1 MNLTEIF
8 NQENKKEEVTIPF
21 PIHEFDNERIF
32 NSPEIKLTLINVGKG
47 KAIIKGNTLLEFK
60 LPCDRCL
67 KPVKTFVELDFE
79 REILAPELVTDEEI
93 REDQHFVEEYELDLE
108 ALLTEELQLSWPSKI
123 LCNEECKG
131 ICKKCGKNLN
141 EGQCDCDDFVPDVRL
156 ANLMDI
162 FNAAQK

>member
-8 NQENKKEEVTIPF
+8 NQENKREELQMPF
-21 PIHEFDNERIF
+21 PFKEFQGETIQNC
-32 NSPEIKLTLINVGKG
+32 PEIRLILENVGKG
-47 KAIIKGNTLLEFK
+47 KVLIKGKTDLEFI

-67 KPVKTFVELDFE
+67 KPVKTLVDLDFE
-79 REILAPELVTDEEI
+79 REVLAPELITDEDMK
-93 REDQHFVEEYELDLE
+93 EDQHFVNDYELDLE
-108 ALLTEELQLSWPSKI
+108 VLLTEELQLSWPSKI
-123 LCNEECKG
+123 LCDEECKG

-141 EGQCDCDDFVPDVRL
+141 EGTCECDDFVPDVRL